1 MRVKHTAKWGLQIA
15 EMIFQTRSGRLSVAL
30 FSISSKPYISIH
42 ANFLCAFQAFYYL
55 NSPFKK
61 GGSHGEG
68 QDCAKQDHHARSDVD
83 VEVKF
88 SVQQV
93 TGSDQD
99 CADGEVDK
107 DGDHGAAIGF
117 YGGGFV
123 FPV

>member
-1 MRVKHTAKWGLQIA
+1 MKLLSA
-15 EMIFQTRSGRLSVAL
+15 FQT
-30 FSISSKPYISIH
+30 
-42 ANFLCAFQAFYYL
+42 FYHL

-61 GGSHGEG
+61 GSSHSES
-68 QDCAKQDHHARSDVD
+68 QDCGKQNHHARGDVD
-83 VEVKF
+83 AEVKF

-99 CADGEVDK
+99 RADGEVDE
-107 DGDHGAAIGF
+107 DGDQGAVVGF